1 MSNRNATAS
10 WSGYS
15 HQGQVGL
22 LVALRKLQENG
33 IDLNTHYVQF
43 ETHEDVAI
51 YQESI
56 GGARVNLTVHQVK
69 AYYSAN
75 NLYKST
81 YDGVLNGNFAPGNE
95 KYLHT
100 AVDIS
105 DWATSTTTNNNNVLR
120 YPYTQTQ
127 HYCGTTEIEAFI
139 KVELNNIL
147 SASNPIIDDAYYRLS
162 FELDHRIRQE
172 HQKTHKHLF
181 DIKFSLQEIN
191 QLIRSNETFT
201 EKDIYDCRKLFYDT
215 YIDIVKNENL
225 TQERI
230 DSIQDNI
237 IKQINALDDS
247 DFLLF
252 LQHLNL
258 NETPERLKHSQIYY
272 NSPGL
277 KQVFFR
283 MIIDIVNVDPTLIE
297 NFVKY
302 SKDAEP
308 SKFVLTAII
317 EEEREQLTVVEN
329 ILTNLKSQN
338 LLWENHS
345 LVNRNIEIELSNR
358 NPDINMVATIEEKA
372 DDKDKFMSFT
382 KSKLIKREGATQKLN
397 NGGDN

>member
-22 LVALRKLQENG
+22 LVALRKLQENE
-33 IDLNTHYVQF
+33 IDLNTHFVQF

-51 YQESI
+51 YEEPI
-56 GGARVNLTVHQVK
+56 GGSRTYLTVHQVK
-69 AYYSAN
+69 AYYSAT

-81 YDGVLNGNFAPGNE
+81 YDGVLNGNFEPGNA

-100 AVDIS
+100 AVGIS
-105 DWATSTTTNNNNVLR
+105 DWDTSAITNNNDVLR
-120 YPYTQTQ
+120 YAYTATQ
-127 HYCGTTEIEAFI
+127 NHCGTTDIEIFI
-139 KVELNNIL
+139 KEELNTIL
-147 SASNPIIDDAYYRLS
+147 NAPPPVIDEAYYRLS

-172 HQKTHKHLF
+172 HQKAHKHLF

-191 QLIRSNETFT
+191 QLIQSVETFKK
-201 EKDIYDCRKLFYDT
+201 KDIYDCRKLFYDT

-225 TQERI
+225 TQDRI

-247 DFLLF
+247 NFLLF
-252 LQHLNL
+252 LQRLNL
-258 NETPERLKHSQIYY
+258 NETPERLKQTQIYY

-283 MIIDIVNVDPTLIE
+283 MIIDIIHTDPTLIE
-297 NFVKY
+297 NVVKY
-302 SKDAEP
+302 NKEAEP
-308 SKFVLTAII
+308 SLFVLTAII

-338 LLWENHS
+338 LLWENYS
-345 LVNRNIEIELSNR
+345 LVNRNIEIELVNR
-358 NPDINMVATIEEKA
+358 NPAINMVATIEENA

-382 KSKLIKREGATQKLN
+382 NSKLVKREYATQKLN
-397 NGGDN
+397 NGEDN

>member
-51 YQESI
+51 YQEPI
-56 GGARVNLTVHQVK
+56 RGVRVYLTVHQVK
-69 AYYSAN
+69 AYYSAT

-81 YDGVLNGNFAPGNE
+81 YGGVLNGNFEPGNE
-95 KYLHT
+95 RYLHT

-105 DWATSTTTNNNNVLR
+105 DWVTSATTNNNNVLR
-120 YPYTQTQ
+120 YPYTPNQ
-127 HYCGTTEIEAFI
+127 HHCGTTEIEAFI
-139 KVELNNIL
+139 KVELKNIL
-147 SASNPIIDDAYYRLS
+147 NAANPIIDDAYYRLS

-172 HQKTHKHLF
+172 HQKAYKHLF

-191 QLIRSNETFT
+191 QLIRSTETFT

-225 TQERI
+225 SQERI

-252 LQHLNL
+252 LQRLNL
-258 NETPERLKHSQIYY
+258 NETPERLKHAQIYY

-283 MIIDIVNVDPTLIE
+283 MIIDIVNADPTLIE
-297 NFVKY
+297 NVVKY

-308 SKFVLTAII
+308 SKFILTTII
-317 EEEREQLTVVEN
+317 EEESEQLTVVEN

-345 LVNRNIEIELSNR
+345 LVNRNIEIELVNR
-358 NPDINMVATIEEKA
+358 NPDINMVATTEEKA

-382 KSKLIKREGATQKLN
+382 NSKLIKRESATQKLN